1 MSAFDDRKKIA
12 DSLNVEAGV
21 TQKAERARR
30 ERSSTDRRGEQVAPV
45 MAGCVTQIAF
55 ADTHVSG
62 GWVCVCVCRVCVRV
76 CVCVCACVRV
86 CVCACACV
94 RVYVCMCVCV
104 CVCVYVCVRVC
115 V

>member
-62 GWVCVCVCRVCVRV
+62 GCVCVFVVCV

-86 CVCACACV
+86 CVCACE
-94 RVYVCMCVCV
+94 CVCV
-104 CVCVYVCVRVC
+104 SV
-115 V
+115 